1 MKQIATIGAA
11 TAMCAVMAAASMP
24 AWAQLGAATQTS
36 QQTARDTEASQQRVD
51 QLDEQAQSLLND
63 YRANLKQLEQLN
75 RYNASQQRQV
85 DAQERE
91 LESTRLDIANIAGL
105 QRSVQ
110 PLMDDMLNALETLV
124 EADLPF
130 QIVERTDRI
139 ARLRGLMEDPDQ
151 SPAQRYR
158 LIVEAY
164 QIENEYGRTIE
175 AYRSDVTVDGN
186 TYENVEFLRVGRIAL
201 VFKTDDDQVLKIFDA
216 DSRSWKDLDSKF
228 LADVRLGL
236 RMAKEQIPPDLLN
249 VPVPAPQMAAAKQG

>member
-11 TAMCAVMAAASMP
+11 AAISAAMAAATLP

-36 QQTARDTEASQQRVD
+36 QQTVQETEASQRRVD
-51 QLDEQAQSLLND
+51 QLDEQTQSLLND

-85 DAQERE
+85 EAQQRE
-91 LESTRLDIANIAGL
+91 LESLEADIANIAGL

-110 PLMDDMLNALETLV
+110 PLMDDMLGALKTLV

-130 QIVERTDRI
+130 QLEERNDRI

-175 AYRSDVTVDGN
+175 SYRSDVTVDGN
-186 TYENVEFLRVGRIAL
+186 TFENVEFLRVGRIAL
-201 VFKTDDDQVLKIFDA
+201 IFKTDDDQVLKIFDA
-216 DSRSWKDLDSKF
+216 DSRSWQDLDRSF
-228 LADVRLGL
+228 LDSVRTGL
-236 RMAKEQIPPDLLN
+236 RMAKEQIPPDLMT
-249 VPVPAPQMAAAKQG
+249 VPVPAPQAAAKQG